1 MEQILIR
8 KLPPGTK
15 AALRAL
21 ADQHQLTVEAQAR
34 QILADA
40 LAREPLTL
48 VDLLADD
55 EGGDVDF
62 VPERLG
68 LTARTPTL

>member
-55 EGGDVDF
+55 QGDDIDF

-68 LTARTPTL
+68 LTAHTPTL